1 MKSVQSAWTVLILFT
16 LIFSNSFDSLVQ
28 GKCMND
34 QKALLLQLNQT
45 LISDFTLSVIDS
57 EHPSIFSSKRDS
69 WRLNTDCCSWD
80 GIGCDSAGRVISL
93 DLSGEYLIGGLNSSS
108 SLLNLR
114 HLERLSLA
122 DNHFETTSAPIPSG
136 LDKLGNLI
144 YLNMSG
150 SGFIGQIPIDI
161 SRLTSLVTLH
171 LSSSY
176 FFDDNENPLP
186 KLIIK
191 DPDLETL
198 TRNLTGLRK
207 LFLEDCNL
215 SGPLD
220 SSLLRLQSLRVL
232 QLSGNDMSS
241 EIPDFLGD
249 FPNLVTLSCEACE
262 LYGKFP
268 ERLLKVKTLR
278 HLDLSLNGG
287 LQGSLPDFPKDGRL
301 QELVLAGTGF
311 GGEIP
316 TSIGNLRL
324 LTRLDLDQCRFNGS
338 IPRAISNL
346 KQLQYLDLS
355 LNNFTGLIPS
365 ISWLESLIHID
376 LSGNSLVGPIPSD
389 WNRLLK
395 LVYLDLDSN
404 SLNESIPA
412 SLFTLP
418 SLENLNLAQNQFTG
432 VVGEF
437 YNGSF
442 SQLEFLDLSDNK
454 LQGRVPM
461 SIFEMPK
468 LHKLLLSGNN
478 FSDSISLDMIFHKF
492 KNLSDLNLSG
502 NRLSVNTTTP
512 SADSALYPKLEYLGL
527 SSCNLTQFPIF
538 LKYQSQMQSLDLSN
552 NQIHGEIPNWFGKI
566 GSGSLTSLNLSYNFL
581 EDPNRPLPVDSFKSM
596 ITTDLRS
603 NRLQGK
609 NLILPLSTNIL
620 DYSSN
625 NLTSMIPNISSY
637 LGETIYLSLS
647 KNQITGEIP
656 SSICDEATQLQVLNL
671 SYNNLSG
678 PIPPCLGSLE
688 FLTVLDLRGN
698 NFHGIVPDTF
708 PQTCSI
714 GALNLNGNKLEGH
727 IPRSLTNC
735 KMLEVLDLGNNQLAG
750 TFPYW
755 LKSMLQLRVLVLR
768 SNKFHG
774 AWGNQGANY
783 NFPMLQIIDVS
794 SNNFTGTL
802 SKDWF
807 LSLKAMMVKEKEA
820 QRNLENQILEFN
832 TGVGDVY
839 YQQIV
844 TVASKGLDLELIKV
858 GTIFTSIDFSN
869 NKLEGGIPEG
879 IADLTS
885 LHILNLSGNALTGPI
900 PSTFGNLTSLES
912 LDLSRNKL
920 TGEIPFQLAALSF
933 LSVLNL
939 SFNNLEGKIPSG
951 SQIQTF
957 EPSSFQG
964 NGELCGFP
972 LPKNCSNSIIGS
984 PQIYLNSDEI
994 FDWVLLVLTFLGFVV
1009 GAGMVI
1015 GLQFFW
1021 KKGRDWANECMNKIL
1036 KIT

>member
-1 MKSVQSAWTVLILFT
+1 MKSLQGACTVLLLFT
-16 LIFSNSFDSLVQ
+16 LIFSNSFDSCAQ
-28 GKCMND
+28 GKCLND
-34 QKALLLQLNQT
+34 QKALLLQLNQS
-45 LISDFTLSVIDS
+45 LISVYRDPD
-57 EHPSIFSSKRDS
+57 HPFIFSSKRDS

-93 DLSGEYLIGGLNSSS
+93 DLGGEYLIGGLNSSS
-108 SLLNLR
+108 SLFSLQN
-114 HLERLSLA
+114 LERLNLA
-122 DNHFETTSAPIPSG
+122 DNHFEVTSAPIPSG
-136 LDKLGNLI
+136 LDKLGNLT

-150 SGFIGQIPIDI
+150 SGFIGQIPIGI
-161 SRLTSLVTLH
+161 SRLTSLVILH

-176 FFDDNENPLP
+176 LFDDNDNPFP

-198 TRNLTGLRK
+198 TRNLTGLRQLLLDSVRISERGNKWCRSLSSSLPK
-207 LFLEDCNL
+207 LQVLSLEGCEL

-232 QLSGNDMSS
+232 RLSDNHISS

-249 FPNLVTLSCEACE
+249 FPNLVTFVCESCE

-278 HLDLSLNGG
+278 NLDLSLNGR
-287 LQGSLPDFPKDGRL
+287 LQGFLPAFPEDGRL

-324 LTRLDLDQCRFNGS
+324 LTRLDLDQCRFSGS
-338 IPRAISNL
+338 IPHAISNL
-346 KQLQYLDLS
+346 KQLQNLDLS

-376 LSGNSLVGPIPSD
+376 LSGNSLVGPIPWD

-418 SLENLNLAQNQFTG
+418 SLQNLNLAQNQFTG

-437 YNGSF
+437 SKGSF
-442 SQLEFLDLSDNK
+442 SQLEFLDLSENK
-454 LQGRVPM
+454 LQGRVPV

-468 LHKLLLSGNN
+468 LRKLLLSGND

-492 KNLSDLNLSG
+492 KNLSDLDLSG

-552 NQIHGEIPNWFGKI
+552 NHIHGKIPNWFGKI
-566 GSGSLTSLNLSYNFL
+566 DNGSLRVLNLSYNFL
-581 EDPNRPLPVDSFKSM
+581 EDPSRPLPVDSFKSM
-596 ITTDLRS
+596 ISTDFRS

-625 NLTSMIPNISSY
+625 NLTAMIPNISSY

-647 KNQITGEIP
+647 RNQITGEIP
-656 SSICDEATQLQVLNL
+656 SSICHEATQLQVLDL

-678 PIPPCLGSLE
+678 PIPPCLGSIE

-698 NFHGIVPDTF
+698 NFQGSVPDTF
-708 PQTCSI
+708 PQTCSMV
-714 GALNLNGNKLEGH
+714 ALNLNGNKLEGQL
-727 IPRSLTNC
+727 PRSLTNC
-735 KMLEVLDLGNNQLAG
+735 KMLKVLDLGNNQLAG

-755 LKSMLQLRVLVLR
+755 LKSMSQLRVLVLR

-783 NFPMLQIIDVS
+783 NFSALQIIDVS
-794 SNNFTGTL
+794 SNNFSGTL
-802 SKDWF
+802 SKDWL

-820 QRNLENQILEFN
+820 QRNHENQILEFN

-844 TVASKGLDLELIKV
+844 TVKQR
-858 GTIFTSIDFSN
+858 
-869 NKLEGGIPEG
+869 
-879 IADLTS
+879 
-885 LHILNLSGNALTGPI
+885 TGP
-900 PSTFGNLTSLES
+900 GAHK
-912 LDLSRNKL
+912 SRNHFHKHR
-920 TGEIPFQLAALSF
+920 
-933 LSVLNL
+933 
-939 SFNNLEGKIPSG
+939 
-951 SQIQTF
+951 
-957 EPSSFQG
+957 
-964 NGELCGFP
+964 
-972 LPKNCSNSIIGS
+972 
-984 PQIYLNSDEI
+984 
-994 FDWVLLVLTFLGFVV
+994 LLK
-1009 GAGMVI
+1009 
-1015 GLQFFW
+1015 Q
-1021 KKGRDWANECMNKIL
+1021 
-1036 KIT
+1036 